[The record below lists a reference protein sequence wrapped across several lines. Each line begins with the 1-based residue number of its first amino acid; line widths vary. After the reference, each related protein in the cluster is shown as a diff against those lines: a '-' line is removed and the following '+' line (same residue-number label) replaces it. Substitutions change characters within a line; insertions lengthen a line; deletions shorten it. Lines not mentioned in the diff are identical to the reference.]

1 MPPAPSSIAAAA
13 QRATRASRSAIMSGI
28 STSTMPTSSPFFNTA
43 HRSTCRCSSTPG
55 ICRARRGSTFWLGR
69 VEHAQHSRPD
79 VIATSVHP
87 PFHSLDRFSVDSVV
101 FSEPALRL
109 LVDALGDE
117 QVTLGSDYPYA
128 LGEADVGSL
137 IRGASFLLA
146 EDRTALLG
154 TIAVG
159 YLGLPYVDRVLP

>member
-1 MPPAPSSIAAAA
+1 M
-13 QRATRASRSAIMSGI
+13 
-28 STSTMPTSSPFFNTA
+28 
-43 HRSTCRCSSTPG
+43 
-55 ICRARRGSTFWLGR
+55 
-69 VEHAQHSRPD
+69 
-79 VIATSVHP
+79 
-87 PFHSLDRFSVDSVV
+87 
-101 FSEPALRL
+101 
-109 LVDALGDE
+109 
-117 QVTLGSDYPYA
+117 TLGSDYPYA